1 MISLMIYCVIFATFE
16 TERIMNFVEELRWR
30 GMLHDIMPGT
40 EDLLNKGMVS
50 GYIGFD
56 PTADSLHV
64 GSLAQIMT
72 MIHFQR
78 AGHKPFA
85 LVGGATGMVGDP
97 SGKSVERNLL
107 SEEVL
112 QHNLAGIQ
120 NQLEK
125 FLDFNSCANSAEMV
139 NNYDWFKDF
148 SFLNF
153 IRDVGKHITVNYMM
167 AKDSVNISISG
178 VTGMSFTEFTY
189 QLVQG
194 YDFYY
199 LWKHNNCALQ
209 MGGSDQWGNIVTGTE
224 LIRRKDG
231 GEAYAL
237 TTQLIKKADGSKFG
251 KTEGGNIWLDPEKT
265 SPYKFYQFWLNT
277 SDEDAK
283 TYIRIFTL
291 FDRQTIESLEAEH
304 DTAPHLR
311 VLQKALAED
320 ITKRVHGLDALNLIN
335 ITNKFT
341 FDSDYHW
348 EDLFGLSEKQF
359 LKVFGSTNI
368 FFTTKYL
375 SSKDIHDDVLSF
387 LAEIMNYDENNNFKH
402 MFESKNEVKKLIL
415 NGGVYINKKKIDL
428 NNRVDDFEFY
438 LDKYLFI
445 QKGKK
450 NSALVVLCR
459 NLTYEME
466 MIKTLIKD

>member
-1 MISLMIYCVIFATFE
+1 
-16 TERIMNFVEELRWR
+16 MNFVEELRWR

-40 EDLLNKGMVS
+40 EELLNKGMVS

-72 MIHFQR
+72 LIHFQR

-97 SGKSVERNLL
+97 SGKSAERNLL
-107 SEEVL
+107 SEDVL

-120 NQLEK
+120 KQLEK
-125 FLDFNSCANSAEMV
+125 FLDFNDSANSAQMV
-139 NNYDWFKDF
+139 NNYDWFKDYT
-148 SFLNF
+148 FLNF

-167 AKDSVNISISG
+167 AKDSVKNRISG
-178 VTGMSFTEFTY
+178 DTGMSFTEFTY

-237 TTQLIKKADGSKFG
+237 TTQLIKKSDGTKFG
-251 KTEGGNIWLDPEKT
+251 KTEGGNIWLDKNKT
-265 SPYKFYQFWLNT
+265 KEFDFYNFWFNT

-283 TYIRIFTL
+283 NFIRVFTL
-291 FDRQTIESLEAEH
+291 LERKEIEELESKHNE
-304 DTAPHLR
+304 APHLR
-311 VLQKALAED
+311 ILQSKLAED
-320 ITKRVHGLDALNLIN
+320 ITVRVHGLEAFELIA
-335 ITNKFT
+335 ITKKFT
-341 FDSDYHW
+341 FDNNYHW
-348 EDLFGLSEKQF
+348 KDLFNLTEKHF
-359 LKVFGSTNI
+359 LKIFSSTNI
-368 FFTTKYL
+368 FFTSKYL
-375 SSKDIHDDVLSF
+375 SPAFIEEDIISF
-387 LAEIMNYDENNNFKH
+387 LADIMNFDENGQYRY
-402 MFESKNEVKKLIL
+402 MFESKNEAKKLIL
-415 NGGVYINKKKIDL
+415 NGGVYINKVKITL
-428 NNRVDDFEFY
+428 NHKLNDFEFFI
-438 LDKYLFI
+438 DKYVFI

-450 NSALVVLCR
+450 NSALVVLCQDVSA
-459 NLTYEME
+459 EMKR
-466 MIKTLIKD
+466 IQSLVQD